1 MRPAKPPCRGGFITY
16 AGSTAAFLVSQSA
29 AALYFLAR
37 RRLSWRVAPP
47 STHAAH
53 GTGRSSVRNR
63 IYSLFPAACLMP
75 RSRRTQLL
83 RPTVRKDVRQS
94 LSPGAEFWVKST
106 LAKMSLEEK
115 LGQLLMLPFHGE
127 FTSLESAEHRELQRA
142 IERNHIGGFMLGTRA
157 GPFGIERGKPYATA
171 AMINLLQKTARIPL
185 LFAADFER
193 GTAMRL
199 ENGTSFPHAMAV
211 AAGDRPE
218 DAYTVG
224 RITAAEARAVGIH
237 WIFAPVADVN
247 SNPDNPIINVRSFGE
262 DPKQVA
268 VFVDAYVRGVE
279 ENGALS
285 TAKHFPGH
293 GDTRIDSHLDL
304 PAVPSDRAHLDAV
317 ELAPFR
323 AAFAAGAST
332 AMTGHLALPALESDP
347 RRPATLSRTIIA
359 GLLRRELRFDGLVV
373 TDALDMGAVARHF
386 TPAEAAVE
394 AILAGADVLLQP
406 PVPDAALAALKEA
419 AKSGRLP
426 LERINQGVRH
436 VLRAKARVGLHRNR
450 FVYLD
455 SLPKSLARTD
465 FVRSADEIADRGVVL
480 FRDTQRVLP
489 LDAARPLKLLLLSI
503 AGDPDAQPGRFLENE
518 IRSRAD
524 SLEALHFDT
533 RFAPITSLD
542 FSKLALYDAVI
553 LALFVRVTDRKG
565 SVALPEEHA
574 SAVRR
579 VLALKR
585 PVIVAC
591 FGSPYVTKHF
601 PEAKTWVGIFSN
613 VDVAQRAAARAIFGQ
628 VPVSGRIPVSV
639 PGAVCI
645 GAGLGLRANPMKLT
659 LASNEMRAK
668 LAPACALLD
677 RAIADR
683 AYPGGVLAVGHKGE
697 LFVHAFGRQRYA
709 SHSTKVNET
718 TIYDTASL
726 TKPVVTAT
734 LAAMLSEAGQL
745 DIGSPI
751 SRYLPA
757 WPCGPDH
764 DRRDRVTLAHLLAH
778 SSGLPPH
785 EDYFVRLKTRSE
797 ILAQALAE
805 PLVYEPGA
813 ESIYS
818 DIGFILL
825 GAIIER
831 LAGRPLDELARER
844 IFAPLSMTD
853 TMFRPPKSLRPR
865 IAPTERISRSHKSVL
880 HGEVHDENASAMGG
894 IAGHAGMFSTSPDLA
909 IFCQMLLNGGIY
921 AHHRILRRQTIQEF
935 TSPSPL
941 AANTRTLGWNVPTE
955 PSSSGR
961 YFSKQSIGHTGFTG
975 TTIWIDPQ
983 KELFV
988 VLLTNANRTHP
999 DPDDDEIRRVQP
1011 AIHNSIMECLGLAP
1025 GPNR

>member
-1 MRPAKPPCRGGFITY
+1 
-16 AGSTAAFLVSQSA
+16 
-29 AALYFLAR
+29 
-37 RRLSWRVAPP
+37 
-47 STHAAH
+47 
-53 GTGRSSVRNR
+53 
-63 IYSLFPAACLMP
+63 
-75 RSRRTQLL
+75 
-83 RPTVRKDVRQS
+83 
-94 LSPGAEFWVKST
+94 
-106 LAKMSLEEK
+106 MSLEEK
-115 LGQLLMLPFHGE
+115 LGQLIMLPFHGE
-127 FTSLESAEHRELQRA
+127 FTSLESAEYRELQRA
-142 IERNHIGGFMLGTRA
+142 IEQNHVCGFMLGTRA

-171 AMINLLQKTARIPL
+171 AMINLLQKTPRIPL

-211 AAGDRPE
+211 AAGGRPE

-224 RITAAEARAVGIH
+224 RITAAEARAVGVH

-268 VFVDAYVRGVE
+268 AFTDAYVRGVE

-285 TAKHFPGH
+285 TVKHFPGH

-304 PAVPSDRAHLDAV
+304 PVVSSDRAHLYAV
-317 ELAPFR
+317 ELPPFR

-332 AMTGHLALPALESDP
+332 AMTGHLAVPALESDP
-347 RRPATLSRTIIA
+347 GRPATLSRTIIA
-359 GLLRRELRFDGLVV
+359 GLLRRELGFDGLVV
-373 TDALDMGAVARHF
+373 TDALDMGGVARHY
-386 TPAEAAVE
+386 TPAEAAVQS
-394 AILAGADVLLQP
+394 IRAGADVLLQP
-406 PVPDAALAALKEA
+406 PVPDAALAALREA
-419 AKSGRLP
+419 AKSGALP
-426 LERINQGVRH
+426 LVRINQAVSH

-450 FVYLD
+450 FVDLD
-455 SLPKSLARTD
+455 SLPKLLAGAD
-465 FVRSADEIADRGVVL
+465 FARAADEIADRGVVL
-480 FRDTQRVLP
+480 LRDTQRSLP

-503 AGDPDAQPGRFLENE
+503 AGDPDAHPGRFLENE
-518 IRSRAD
+518 IGSRVD
-524 SLEALHFDT
+524 SLESLRFDT
-533 RFAPITSLD
+533 RFAPISSLD
-542 FSKLALYDAVI
+542 FSKLAAYDAVI
-553 LALFVRVTDRKG
+553 LALSVRVADRKG

-579 VLALKR
+579 VLASDK

-591 FGSPYVTKHF
+591 FGSPYVIRHF
-601 PEAKTWVGIFSN
+601 PEAKTWLGVFSN
-613 VDVAQRAAARAIFGQ
+613 ADVAQRAGARAIFGQ
-628 VPVSGRIPVSV
+628 VPISGRIPVNV

-645 GAGLGLRANPMKLT
+645 GAGLGLQANPMKLT
-659 LASNEMRAK
+659 LANNDTRAK
-668 LAPACALLD
+668 LAPTCALLD
-677 RAIADR
+677 RGISDR

-709 SHSTKVNET
+709 SDSTTVNET

-726 TKPVVTAT
+726 TKPVVTTT

-751 SRYLPA
+751 SRYLPG

-764 DRRDRVTLAHLLAH
+764 DRRERVTVNHLLVH

-785 EDYFVRLKTRSE
+785 QDYFVKLKTRRE
-797 ILAQALAE
+797 ILAHALAE
-805 PLVYEPGA
+805 PLAYEPGA

-825 GAIIER
+825 GTIIER
-831 LAGRPLDELARER
+831 LTGQSLDKLAQQR

-853 TMFRPPKSLRPR
+853 TMFCPPKSLRAR
-865 IAPTERISRSHKSVL
+865 IAPTEKLSGSRKRVL

-894 IAGHAGMFSTSPDLA
+894 IAGHAGMFSTGPDLA

-921 AHHRILRRQTIQEF
+921 AHHRILRRQTIKEF
-935 TSPSPL
+935 TSPAPL

-988 VLLTNANRTHP
+988 VLLTNANRTHS